1 MKWLIVPL
9 TIQTLAGI
17 ALAFRSVSLNMWEAN
32 DGINDRSDWL
42 SLVTGVVFLTGA
54 GLGWY
59 GYSQGVVWCWGL
71 SGFRLLKSG
80 VDATGLV
87 LLWFVLFRAK
97 PSATEAQ
104 EERSA
109 ESLRLGNCTIF
120 GKGRVA
126 HHPPGTLVLQA
137 KTRLEFGNIK
147 PLPLFEALLSGTI
160 LGL

>member
-42 SLVTGVVFLTGA
+42 SLVTGSVFLTGA

-71 SGFRLLKSG
+71 SGLRLLKSG
-80 VDATGLV
+80 VDVTGLV
-87 LLWFVLFRAK
+87 LLWFVFFRPK

-104 EERSA
+104 EER
-109 ESLRLGNCTIF
+109 
-120 GKGRVA
+120 
-126 HHPPGTLVLQA
+126 
-137 KTRLEFGNIK
+137 
-147 PLPLFEALLSGTI
+147 
-160 LGL
+160 